1 MCSDL
6 INVVLLERSPQSL
19 NYVYSCD
26 LNVLYTG
33 KMAINSLQLLE
44 ACMCCMYG
52 GHTSAR
58 VWINRVRLPN
68 LRVVS

>member
-6 INVVLLERSPQSL
+6 INVVLLERSTQSL

-26 LNVLYTG
+26 LNVLYRCPG

-44 ACMCCMYG
+44 ACMCMYD
-52 GHTSAR
+52 HTSAR